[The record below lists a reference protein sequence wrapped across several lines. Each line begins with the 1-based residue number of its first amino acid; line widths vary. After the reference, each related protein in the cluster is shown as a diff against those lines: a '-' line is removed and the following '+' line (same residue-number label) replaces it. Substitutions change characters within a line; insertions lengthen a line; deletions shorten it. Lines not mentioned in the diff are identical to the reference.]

1 MLREWP
7 RLSAWIEEDA
17 EGRRLRRHITQ
28 AAAEWDTAGRDQ
40 GELFRGARL
49 AAALDWTADHA
60 LDINELEREFVTESR
75 EASEQEAKRARRTN
89 RRLRALLAGAALL
102 LVAAVAGGTYAVAQR
117 GEARD
122 AETAQLAQRLGAQA
136 LVEEDFDLSLLLAR
150 QAAAIDDTPQ
160 TRGYLLAA
168 LQRAPKAVG
177 MMHAPA
183 DALLGQA
190 DLSPD
195 GRTLAVIDFYDRI
208 LFFDSRTFQP
218 VGRPFDA
225 ATWLDSVA
233 YRPDG
238 KTLAFGTNGGLVRVL
253 DARTGEELAETV
265 VGGSA
270 ARLAFTGDGSRL
282 VVLAGSPPT
291 IRMLDADTLRP
302 VGSPIWPTGFRLND
316 IASYYRAAH
325 FALTPDGHSVITASD
340 EGELAW
346 WDLQTGRKVRS
357 LAIARD
363 YHALALSLQGRLVAV
378 GIDGGIQ
385 LVDVRTGKVTTSTAG
400 FSGSPNAL
408 RFSRDGTS
416 VVSANLDGTVT
427 RWDTRSGRP
436 LETLRG
442 HSNAVQHLLF
452 GRGGKTLYTVSSDGT
467 AIAWDLTGRGGVK
480 RTFTFTD
487 DRDFDESF
495 DRHPGRFSPDGR
507 LIAVGLKREGI
518 GLWDARTLKPNGPPL
533 LETGGEV
540 KALSFSSDGRTLAA
554 VTGNGQ
560 ASIWDV
566 ESRSLRH
573 GGIPAYGEQ
582 VGVAFSKDGT
592 TLATASSAGIG
603 LWDAETGESI
613 GEIPAYLPFGGDLAF
628 SDDGTL
634 LAVAGGG
641 GGAPRAEVWD
651 VARRTR
657 VAAMEGGPEGD
668 GLSVAL
674 TPDGERLALGG
685 YGKVVRLW
693 DVRTRKLIHVLDTGR
708 GGATSLE
715 FSADGSILAVSGFGE
730 PAASLWDVATGT
742 RIGPS
747 LTAGRRTAMV
757 DLSSDGRQ
765 LLLTLANGEG
775 AVFDVDPESWAR
787 RACALANRALTR
799 EEWERFL
806 PGRPYAP
813 ACA

>member
-1 MLREWP
+1 M
-7 RLSAWIEEDA
+7 
-17 EGRRLRRHITQ
+17 
-28 AAAEWDTAGRDQ
+28 
-40 GELFRGARL
+40 
-49 AAALDWTADHA
+49 
-60 LDINELEREFVTESR
+60 
-75 EASEQEAKRARRTN
+75 
-89 RRLRALLAGAALL
+89 
-102 LVAAVAGGTYAVAQR
+102 
-117 GEARD
+117 
-122 AETAQLAQRLGAQA
+122 
-136 LVEEDFDLSLLLAR
+136 
-150 QAAAIDDTPQ
+150 
-160 TRGYLLAA
+160 
-168 LQRAPKAVG
+168 
-177 MMHAPA
+177 
-183 DALLGQA
+183 
-190 DLSPD
+190 
-195 GRTLAVIDFYDRI
+195 
-208 LFFDSRTFQP
+208 
-218 VGRPFDA
+218 
-225 ATWLDSVA
+225 
-233 YRPDG
+233 
-238 KTLAFGTNGGLVRVL
+238 
-253 DARTGEELAETV
+253 
-265 VGGSA
+265 
-270 ARLAFTGDGSRL
+270 
-282 VVLAGSPPT
+282 
-291 IRMLDADTLRP
+291 
-302 VGSPIWPTGFRLND
+302 
-316 IASYYRAAH
+316 
-325 FALTPDGHSVITASD
+325 ITASD

-363 YHALALSLQGRLVAV
+363 YHALALSRQGRLVAV

-385 LVDVRTGKVTTSTAG
+385 LVDVRTGRVTTSTAG

-408 RFSRDGTS
+408 RFSPDGTS

-467 AIAWDLTGRGGVK
+467 AIAWDLTGERGVK

-487 DRDFDESF
+487 DRDFDESY

-518 GLWDARTLKPNGPPL
+518 GLWDARTLKPDGPPL

-582 VGVAFSKDGT
+582 VGVVISKDGT
-592 TLATASSAGIG
+592 TLVTASSDGIG

-613 GEIPAYLPFGGDLAF
+613 GRIPAYLPFGGAPAF
-628 SDDGTL
+628 SDDGAL
-634 LAVAGGG
+634 LAVGFGGG
-641 GGAPRAEVWD
+641 GVPRAQVFD
-651 VARRTR
+651 VARRSR

-674 TPDGERLALGG
+674 TPDGEKLALGG

-693 DVRTRKLIHVLDTGR
+693 DVGTGKLIDVLDTGR

-765 LLLTLANGEG
+765 LLLTLANGEA

-806 PGRPYAP
+806 PGRPYEP
-813 ACA
+813 ACAS